1 MTAVH
6 FFILFLEALL
16 GFVFGGAFLKRE
28 KGFNLVLPIVFS
40 GISAIA
46 QLLLDLINAPAAGQ
60 MLLAAA
66 VLVLFM
72 KFFYSGSDARKV
84 FTVVSYCFILFICD
98 LIAYT
103 LFTFSEGAPSARL
116 FDEKYLHAA
125 VTVILSRIILIL
137 ICITIYLM
145 IRQRNSPYARF
156 SMVFSLAATG
166 ILFFIFALFFS
177 DIRSNNNDNHAA
189 FMYFFILLFMIIAAI
204 YAGIAGFLSSRERRK
219 RFLITK
225 QQNRML
231 ERSLREQENTF
242 ALWRKSVHDYKNTV
256 LALDA
261 MLENGELD
269 KLKAYLEHEKQ
280 SFMHRAE
287 YIRSGNG
294 TVDTVLNTK
303 YAAALDNGITFTVNA
318 SLPRRCCISDIHLA
332 SVIGNLIDN
341 AIEASINED
350 DPFIDIKI
358 AEVQG
363 FLMIKIVNRCSA
375 PPADLSTTKAESL
388 YHGIGLQSI
397 RDTVAEYD
405 GQFDLTF
412 ESGKACAS
420 VMIPV
425 Q

>member
-6 FFILFLEALL
+6 FIVSFVESLL
-16 GFVFGGAFLKRE
+16 GFVFSGAFLKRD
-28 KGFNLVLPIVFS
+28 KGALLPIVS
-40 GISAIA
+40 SALIA
-46 QLLLDLINAPAAGQ
+46 LSQIILTVINAPVPGVMALSAA
-60 MLLAAA
+60 LLFILIKICFSDTDPRT
-66 VLVLFM
+66 VL
-72 KFFYSGSDARKV
+72 
-84 FTVVSYCFILFICD
+84 TVIFYCFILFVCD

-103 LFTFSEGAPSARL
+103 LFTFSDGASAARV
-116 FDEKYLHAA
+116 FDKLYLNAA
-125 VTVILSRIILIL
+125 VTVIVSRIILAL
-137 ICITIYLM
+137 VCITVYLL
-145 IRQRNSPYARF
+145 IRRKHTPYARF
-156 SMVFSLAATG
+156 SVLISLAATG
-166 ILFFIFALFFS
+166 MIFLTFSMFFTDLRHDDTNKRLPLA
-177 DIRSNNNDNHAA
+177 
-189 FMYFFILLFMIIAAI
+189 YFLILLLLIIAAI

-256 LALDA
+256 LALDT

-269 KLKAYLEHEKQ
+269 KLKAYLEQEKQ

-287 YIRSGNG
+287 YIRTGNG

-318 SLPRRCCISDIHLA
+318 SMPRRCSISDIHLA

-375 PPADLSTTKAESL
+375 PPADLSTAKAESH
-388 YHGIGLQSI
+388 YHGIGLQSV
-397 RDTVAEYD
+397 RDTVADYD